1 MLVPQVKGRDP
12 GKRTTEYL
20 PLEANLLGQP
30 PFLSFFLPE
39 KLDRPSRP
47 RNRPAHLA
55 GFSISGRKRCFHAFS
70 SSNCGF
76 PCDDGL
82 QGSITASKKTGY
94 LVCCDLRALRRLATA
109 EVDQCSWINSDR
121 GKGLLPS
128 ILKGCFEY
136 QGVGGRCDQ
145 PGIMFDLRL

>member
-1 MLVPQVKGRDP
+1 MIVPQVKGRDP

-55 GFSISGRKRCFHAFS
+55 GSSISGRKWCFYAIS

-76 PCDDGL
+76 PCATMGCRL
-82 QGSITASKKTGY
+82 QGSKTASKKTGY
-94 LVCCDLRALRRLATA
+94 LVSCDL
-109 EVDQCSWINSDR
+109 
-121 GKGLLPS
+121 
-128 ILKGCFEY
+128 
-136 QGVGGRCDQ
+136 
-145 PGIMFDLRL
+145 